1 MPIISIIGGSENT
14 DAAELN
20 PPSPTKASTIG
31 NSHARTDNV
40 PITIPVGPSRLTR
53 LVKLLLVSSLI
64 GSSPERSGETSR

>member
-1 MPIISIIGGSENT
+1 MPIISIIGGSEKT

-31 NSHARTDNV
+31 NSHARTDNA
-40 PITIPVGPSRLTR
+40 PIAIPVVPSRFTR

-64 GSSPERSGETSR
+64 DPPLERSGETSR